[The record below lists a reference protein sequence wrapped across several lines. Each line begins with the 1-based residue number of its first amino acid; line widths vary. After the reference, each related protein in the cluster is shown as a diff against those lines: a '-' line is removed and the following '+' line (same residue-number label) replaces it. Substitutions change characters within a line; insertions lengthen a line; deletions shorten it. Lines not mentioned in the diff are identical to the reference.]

1 MSTVEDLSRRRGG
14 RDARRALR
22 SRAIPMDE
30 AAVRPG
36 MTGGQYKPLKDSDL
50 PRIHE
55 AALTLLE
62 TVGLGSAIPS
72 CVEAMSAY
80 GCWVNDKG
88 RLCIPRALVDD
99 TIAKAARNFI
109 LPARN
114 PLHDMEPSGKRVYF
128 GTAGAAVH
136 IVEPS
141 TKEYRESLLV
151 DLYDAARIVDTCEHI
166 HFFQRPLT
174 ARDMITGHDLDINT
188 MYACLAGTQKHVG
201 TSMVDPDHV
210 TECLQILHV
219 LAGGEDKWRARP
231 FVSQSNCFVVPP
243 LKFAEDACRC
253 LETAA
258 RGGMPV
264 LLLSAAQAGATS
276 PAALAGTVV
285 QAVAECLAG
294 LVYINCVVP
303 GALAIWGPWPFVSD
317 LRTGAMSGGSGE
329 QALITSGCAQMGHYY
344 DLTVGSAAGMCDSK
358 MPDMQAGYEK
368 GVTAGIS
375 AMTGI
380 NMLYES
386 AGMHASLL
394 GFCLESLLID
404 NDMLGSINRNVRGIE
419 VTDESLSIDVIA
431 DTCLNG
437 PGHYLGSEQT
447 LTLMQK
453 DYVYPA
459 IGNRMS
465 PKEWAEAGKP
475 DIVERAAARKREIL
489 STYYPDYIPSDIDQ
503 IIRAKHDIKLP
514 RQVMEPGD
522 PRWAR

>member
-1 MSTVEDLSRRRGG
+1 MSTAEDLSRRRGG

-50 PRIHE
+50 PRIHA
-55 AALTLLE
+55 AALKLLE

-72 CVEAMSAY
+72 CVEAMSAH

-88 RLCIPRALVDD
+88 RLCIPRGLVED

-114 PLHDMEPSGKRVYF
+114 AQHDMEPSGKRVYF

-141 TKEYRESLLV
+141 AKEYRESLLV

-201 TSMVDPDHV
+201 TSMVDPAHV
-210 TECLQILHV
+210 EECLQILHV
-219 LAGGEDKWRARP
+219 IAGGEDRWRARP

-253 LETAA
+253 LEAAA

-294 LVYINCVVP
+294 LVYINCIVP

-404 NDMLGSINRNVRGIE
+404 NDMLGSINRYVRGIE
-419 VTDESLSIDVIA
+419 VTEDSLSIDVIT
-431 DTCLNG
+431 DTCING

-447 LTLMQK
+447 LSLMQK

-489 STYYPDYIPSDIDQ
+489 SGYYPDYIPRAIDDL
-503 IIRAKHDIKLP
+503 IRARHDIKLP

-522 PRWAR
+522 PRWTR

>member
-1 MSTVEDLSRRRGG
+1 MSAIEDLSKRRGG

-36 MTGGQYKPLKDSDL
+36 MTGGQYRPLKDSDM
-50 PRIHE
+50 PRIHA
-55 AALTLLE
+55 AALHLLE

-72 CVEAMSAY
+72 CIEAMTAK
-80 GCWVNDKG
+80 GCWMDGRG
-88 RLCIPRALVDD
+88 RLCIPPALVED
-99 TIAKAARNFI
+99 TIAKARRNFT
-109 LPARN
+109 LYARDTK
-114 PLHDMEPSGKRVYF
+114 HDMEPSGKRVYF

-136 IVEPS
+136 IVEPA
-141 TKEYRESLLV
+141 TREYRESLLV
-151 DLYDAARIVDTCEHI
+151 DLYDAGRIVDLCEHI

-188 MYACLAGTQKHVG
+188 MYACLAATQKHVG
-201 TSMVDPDHV
+201 TSMVEPGHV
-210 TECLQILHV
+210 EECLQILHAI
-219 LAGGEDKWRARP
+219 AGSEEKWRERP

-253 LETAA
+253 LEVAA

-303 GALAIWGPWPFVSD
+303 GAVAIWGPWPFVSD

-358 MPDMQAGYEK
+358 LPDMQAGYEK

-380 NMLYES
+380 NLLYES

-419 VTDESLSIDVIA
+419 VTEDSLSLDVIREV
-431 DTCLNG
+431 CLNG
-437 PGHYLGSEQT
+437 PGHYLGSDQT
-447 LTLMQK
+447 LNLMQK
-453 DYVYPA
+453 DYVYPLMA
-459 IGNRMS
+459 NRMS
-465 PKEWAEAGKP
+465 PKEWLEAGKP
-475 DIVERAAARKREIL
+475 DIVEKAAARKREIL
-489 STYYPDYIPSDIDQ
+489 STYYPEYIPRNIDEY
-503 IIRAKHDIKLP
+503 IRSKHDIRLP
-514 RQVMEPGD
+514 RTVMETGD
-522 PRWAR
+522 PRWRA